1 MAPNQPYGR
10 MTLRRN
16 APGDGQ
22 KPRIKLWTLDTP
34 KEGTTADKLLK
45 HYLRVFENV
54 DRWDAKKA
62 ELKTN
67 PDLTDIGRNRAAL
80 DFGFGT
86 VMPDNLKARRT
97 LRKAAQEV
105 ATRRSKLQQPK
116 SDPTD
121 LAAALRRQELRSI
134 MRSMDTK
141 ARDAFLRQNG
151 LLTGLDPEIRQAVT
165 EMPASVSG
173 VSESVRDD
181 LLREAMES
189 VNAPALAEINEL
201 ERAIEI
207 AASALEEGRNEI
219 QREAIAVDPGY
230 ADPDRFEARAVEAA
244 KLTDQPWLKVHN
256 ENGAE
261 ILKMLEWDEATNSG
275 SWRIPTNEQIENG
288 IVAETKDEY
297 EKLKVAAPLGAFGT
311 GDEGRKARAEFVNQ
325 HGIEAY
331 LNRGKAA

>member
-54 DRWDAKKA
+54 DQWDSKKA
-62 ELKTN
+62 ELARN
-67 PDLTDIGRNRAAL
+67 PELTDVGKQRAAL

-97 LRKAAQEV
+97 LRKAQQEV

-116 SDPTD
+116 SDPSD

-134 MRSMDTK
+134 MRTMDTK

-151 LLTGLDPEIRQAVT
+151 LLTGLNPEIRQAVT

-173 VSESVRDD
+173 VSETVRDD

-207 AASALEEGRNEI
+207 AASALEEGKNEI
-219 QREAIAVDPGY
+219 QRAAIEIDPGF

-244 KLTDQPWLKVHN
+244 KLTDQPWLKVFN

-261 ILKMLEWDEATNSG
+261 ILKKFNWNEATNSG
-275 SWRIPTNEQIENG
+275 AWTIPSSEEIELG
-288 IVAETKDEY
+288 LVAETKDEY

-325 HGIEAY
+325 HGIDAY

>member
-22 KPRIKLWTLDTP
+22 KPRIKLWTLPTP

-45 HYLRVFENV
+45 HYLRTFENV
-54 DRWDAKKA
+54 DQWDAKKA
-62 ELKTN
+62 ELARN
-67 PDLTDIGRNRAAL
+67 PELTDVGKQRAAL
-80 DFGFGT
+80 DFGFGAI
-86 VMPDNLKARRT
+86 MPDNLKARRT
-97 LRKAAQEV
+97 LRKAQQEV

-116 SDPTD
+116 SDPSD

-134 MRSMDTK
+134 MRTMDTK

-173 VSESVRDD
+173 LSEKVRDD
-181 LLREAMES
+181 LLREAVES
-189 VNAPALAEINEL
+189 VNAPALAEINAL

-207 AASALEEGRNEI
+207 AASALEEGKNEI

-244 KLTDQPWLKVHN
+244 KLTDQPWLKVFN
-256 ENGAE
+256 ENGAD
-261 ILKMLEWDEATNSG
+261 ILRFFNWNEETKSGGLSNSNQKKNEK
-275 SWRIPTNEQIENG
+275 RNLAETREQIN
-288 IVAETKDEY
+288 
-297 EKLKVAAPLGAFGT
+297 KLKNTHPLC
-311 GDEGRKARAEFVNQ
+311 EF
-325 HGIEAY
+325 
-331 LNRGKAA
+331 